1 MLSSFRRFA
10 LGVLAVWN
18 EEIFEKGTCLA
29 LNYEAPRLSFGEL
42 RVSQTLICWSETL
55 IRSPPD
61 DSDVLLGNLTVF
73 MPDDNEN
80 ILSMEKFDGML
91 TSIECAPQGMTL
103 AFDDDSSFAYA
114 QKVWDWVN
122 GADNHT
128 FLMVTGEDD
137 CGPNTHRLP
146 YLVSSIKYDEERNIA
161 RLNAT
166 AGSWK
171 DLAHTYELRVGSVP
185 ISNDFG
191 LSRRDYSRDLSMDL
205 SANFPFKSKV
215 GKGDVSGEI
224 VCDPCYTAGKMK
236 FEFVIKTKLAIP
248 VGLEFRLAPQGVKA
262 RAALKLIVAGAFTSK
277 KDLFRSPIAKIPL
290 GGISIPPDIL
300 TLGPVLDIQL
310 GAELG
315 KFEGSISVQTGATAA
330 LPDTALLQANLL
342 NPSENKF
349 SSWAP
354 SIDTD
359 DITVEAKVSVALRM
373 FLEAGL
379 KIQAE
384 ALGKDIPVPLGY
396 VYRNWKLT

>member
-1 MLSSFRRFA
+1 L
-10 LGVLAVWN
+10 
-18 EEIFEKGTCLA
+18 I
-29 LNYEAPRLSFGEL
+29 YEAPRLSFGEL
-42 RVSQTLICWSETL
+42 WVSQTPNGWLEIL
-55 IRSPPD
+55 IRSSED
-61 DSDVLLGNLTVF
+61 ESDVLLGNLTVF
-73 MPDDNEN
+73 MPGDTEN

-91 TSIECAPQGMTL
+91 TSVECAPQGMTL
-103 AFDDDSSFAYA
+103 EFDDDSSFAYA

-161 RLNAT
+161 RLDAT

-171 DLAHTYELRVGSVP
+171 DFAHTYELRVGSVP
-185 ISNDFG
+185 ISSDLS
-191 LSRRDYSRDLSMDL
+191 LSRRDYSKDLSMDL

-215 GKGDVSGEI
+215 GKGGVSGEI
-224 VCDPCYTAGKMK
+224 VCDPCYTAGQMK
-236 FEFVIKTKLAIP
+236 FEFIIKTKLTVP

-262 RAALKLIVAGAFTSK
+262 RAALKLAVIGSFTST
-277 KDLFRSPIAKIPL
+277 KDLFRAPIAKIPL
-290 GGISIPPDIL
+290 GGISIPPGIL

-315 KFEGSISVQTGATAA
+315 KFEGSISVQTGATAS

-359 DITVEAKVSVALRM
+359 DITVEAKVSVALRL

-384 ALGKDIPVPLGY
+384 ALGKDFSCPPGIPLPQLE
-396 VYRNWKLT
+396 TDFHDS

>member
-1 MLSSFRRFA
+1 
-10 LGVLAVWN
+10 
-18 EEIFEKGTCLA
+18 
-29 LNYEAPRLSFGEL
+29 
-42 RVSQTLICWSETL
+42 
-55 IRSPPD
+55 
-61 DSDVLLGNLTVF
+61 
-73 MPDDNEN
+73 MPGDNEN

-91 TSIECAPQGMTL
+91 TSIECTPQGMTL

-137 CGPNTHRLP
+137 CGTSTHRLP

-161 RLNAT
+161 RLDAT

-171 DLAHTYELRVGSVP
+171 DLAHTYDLQVGFVP
-185 ISNDFG
+185 ISSDLG
-191 LSRRDYSRDLSMDL
+191 ISRRDFSRDLSMDL

-215 GKGDVSGEI
+215 TKGAVSGELA
-224 VCDPCYTAGKMK
+224 CDPCYTAGKMK
-236 FEFVIKTKLAIP
+236 FEFVVKTKFLKPEA
-248 VGLEFRLAPQGVKA
+248 LEFRLAPQGVKA
-262 RAALKLIVAGAFTSK
+262 RAALKLTVAGAFTSK
-277 KDLFRSPIAKIPL
+277 QDLFRRSIAKIPL
-290 GGISIPPDIL
+290 GGITIPAGIL

-315 KFEGSISVQTGATAA
+315 KFEGSVSVQTGATAS

-342 NPSENKF
+342 SPSENRF

-359 DITVEAKVSVALRM
+359 DITVEAKVSLALRM

-384 ALGKDIPVPLGY
+384 ALGKDCPVLMEY
-396 VYRNWKLT
+396 LHCNWKLIYMIPKARA